1 MEVLFELPGD
11 GDGRLLSG
19 IGVSWSGTLS
29 VGLVVILGLLMDD
42 LKSSIS
48 LGVKV
53 NSVTILSHHSSTS
66 SSSMID
72 SVKSV
77 SFALL
82 LVHRNKKRIVSSIED
97 GSLSASYFSKISVSL
112 SRVSRKFERIVSG
125 FLFGASRKEMAKK
138 GGMICV
144 FLVETVVFVMVLFVK
159 RSDHPCFEFS
169 SMIALKVGTSA

>member
-1 MEVLFELPGD
+1 
-11 GDGRLLSG
+11 
-19 IGVSWSGTLS
+19 
-29 VGLVVILGLLMDD
+29 MDD

-48 LGVKV
+48 SGVKV
-53 NSVTILSHHSSTS
+53 NSVTVSSHHSSTS

-72 SVKSV
+72 YVKSV

-82 LVHRNKKRIVSSIED
+82 LVHKNRKRIMSSMED

-125 FLFGASRKEMAKK
+125 FLLGDFRKEIAKK
-138 GGMICV
+138 GGMIGV
-144 FLVETVVFVMVLFVK
+144 FLVDTVVLVMVLLVK
-159 RSDHPCFEFS
+159 RSDHPFFEFS